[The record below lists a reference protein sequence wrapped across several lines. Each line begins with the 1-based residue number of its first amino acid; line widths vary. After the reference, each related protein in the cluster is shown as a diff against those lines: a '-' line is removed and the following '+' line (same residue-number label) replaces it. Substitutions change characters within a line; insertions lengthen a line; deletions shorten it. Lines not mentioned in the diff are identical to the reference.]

1 MAIRKLF
8 HVDNLFSNGF
18 NLKVSLEFDVHCI
31 KNKNV
36 NSEDISDHCTLCT
49 KSCIP
54 ADYMLSPNSALEGA
68 DFESKR
74 MKNYVY
80 SLTPSLYSYYTI
92 FLSILT
98 VFF

>member
-1 MAIRKLF
+1 MWTPF
-8 HVDNLFSNGF
+8 FSNVF
-18 NLKVSLEFDVHCI
+18 KLKISREIDVHCI

-74 MKNYVY
+74 MKNSVY
-80 SLTPSLYSYYTI
+80 SLTPSSLLNLPHFSKK
-92 FLSILT
+92 FPK
-98 VFF
+98 VA